1 MKRFLKLFV
10 LSFFLSSCVSVST
23 KNYYCYE
30 DGVEAPLLFYY
41 TDYKWEVGIGN
52 KDYFDVNSVKEF
64 DFSKKNA
71 DLQIMIKREE
81 DKITV
86 SQVYQLARIVYLDEN
101 LKVVPEDKA
110 PWIERGQDRYKNNM
124 HVTLFSIQDYV
135 FDKKSLI
142 LTKKWRNVND
152 PRYFKIKSRRM
163 VYDVSDSSRHGFKG
177 QEPFDIS
184 EKTRQEIIASLVGK
198 DGGGK
203 KLQCKKVEGFKNWF
217 SMNIRKIISLA
228 LFI

>member
-1 MKRFLKLFV
+1 MKGFLKLFS
-10 LSFFLSSCVSVST
+10 LCFFLPSCVPGLT
-23 KNYYCYE
+23 LNYYCYE
-30 DGVEAPLLFYY
+30 KGVEAPLPFYY
-41 TDYKWEVGIGN
+41 TDYPWEVGIGT

-71 DLQIMIKREE
+71 DLQIMIKREG

-110 PWIERGQDRYKNNM
+110 PWIKREVDKYRNNM
-124 HVTLFSIQDYV
+124 HVTLFNIQDYV
-135 FDKKSLI
+135 FDKKTLI

-163 VYDVSDSSRHGFKG
+163 VYDLNDTSRHGFKG
-177 QEPFDIS
+177 QEPFDLS
-184 EKTRQEIIASLVGK
+184 EKTKEEIIASLIGK

-203 KLQCKKVEGFKNWF
+203 KFQCKKVEGLKGWF
-217 SMNIRKIISLA
+217 DMNIRKIISLIF
-228 LFI
+228 FI